1 MLFSL
6 DFQHG
11 FKKPVILDEI
21 TNTIGLVIAVATL
34 AGIAYPTILLPRLRP
49 RKMKVGSAYWG
60 VYKGQ
65 STKQPDHLKTVEVN
79 VADEAT
85 HKVVAGSAMYASG
98 RAVGG

>member
-1 MLFSL
+1 ME
-6 DFQHG
+6 
-11 FKKPVILDEI
+11 EI
-21 TNTIGLVIAVATL
+21 TNTIGLVIAVVTL

-49 RKMKVGSAYWG
+49 RTIKVGSAYWG

-65 STKQPDHLKTVEVN
+65 STQQPEHLKTLEVN

>member
-1 MLFSL
+1 L
-6 DFQHG
+6 D
-11 FKKPVILDEI
+11 DI
-21 TNTIGLVIAVATL
+21 TNTIGLVIAFATL
-34 AGIAYPTILLPRLRP
+34 IGIAYPTILLPRLRP
-49 RKMKVGSAYWG
+49 RKIKVGSAYWG

-65 STKQPDHLKTVEVN
+65 STEQPDNLKTVEVD